1 MKAVEQFVD
10 RPSEMSEE
18 TESPLV
24 SSLAGAL
31 AEDGGLPAY
40 LWERALLGPAREFLR
55 RPGKRFRGQ
64 LVETCWLLAGGAA
77 EDMPADLPLVVELLH
92 AGSLIVDDIQDGSAM
107 RRGAPALH
115 HVYGTALALNTGNWM
130 YFWPLA
136 LIDRLG
142 LASERAAELHRRVRN
157 TLMCCHQGQALDLA
171 LKVTDLE
178 QGEVP
183 RVVKVTTQLKTGAL
197 MELGAA
203 LGAVAAGASSRALEA
218 MCRFGRE
225 LGTGLQMLD
234 DLGGITSEAR
244 RDKGAEDLRLG
255 RPTWPWAWA
264 AGGSSPGAYAELQR
278 RARTLADGDA
288 DGEAG
293 ARAGD
298 ADAGSSGVDEL
309 RSALSEIV
317 GETGRARVQSRLRLA
332 LAVLHDALGASPVLD
347 ALEAELGR
355 LERSYV

>member
-1 MKAVEQFVD
+1 MKAVEQALD
-10 RPSEMSEE
+10 RPSDTGEE
-18 TESPLV
+18 AESPLV
-24 SSLAGAL
+24 TALAGAL
-31 AEDGGLPAY
+31 AEDGGLPAH

-55 RPGKRFRGQ
+55 RPGKRFRGR
-64 LVETCWLLAGGAA
+64 LVEMCWLLAGGAA
-77 EDMPADLPLVVELLH
+77 EGMPAELPLVVELLH
-92 AGSLIVDDIQDGSAM
+92 AGSLIIDDIQDGSAM

-136 LIDRLG
+136 LIDRLERLG
-142 LASERAAELHRRVRN
+142 LASERAAELHRRVRH
-157 TLMCCHQGQALDLA
+157 TLTCCHQGQALDLA
-171 LKVTDLE
+171 LKVTELE

-234 DLGGITSEAR
+234 DLGAITSTAR

-278 RARTLADGDA
+278 RARRLAAAGD
-288 DGEAG
+288 AG
-293 ARAGD
+293 ARAG
-298 ADAGSSGVDEL
+298 
-309 RSALSEIV
+309 
-317 GETGRARVQSRLRLA
+317 
-332 LAVLHDALGASPVLD
+332 
-347 ALEAELGR
+347 
-355 LERSYV
+355 